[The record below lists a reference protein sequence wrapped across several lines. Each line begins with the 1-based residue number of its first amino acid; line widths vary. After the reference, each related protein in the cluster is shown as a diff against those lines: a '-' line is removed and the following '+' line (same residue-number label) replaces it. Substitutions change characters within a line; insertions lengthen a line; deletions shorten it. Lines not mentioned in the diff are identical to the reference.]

1 MLSRGNA
8 RVSTAEKVVML
19 YVTFC
24 RFATMG
30 VANSRFSDA
39 AEFGNSAELRGVEN
53 SLSFSRICNLAEE
66 KVGNLQFPPLKK
78 VVLSR
83 GNARVSTAEK
93 VVMLYVTFCRF
104 ATMGVANSRLVMLP
118 NSEIRQN

>member
-1 MLSRGNA
+1 M
-8 RVSTAEKVVML
+8 T
-19 YVTFC
+19 
-24 RFATMG
+24 
-30 VANSRFSDA
+30 
-39 AEFGNSAELRGVEN
+39 
-53 SLSFSRICNLAEE
+53 FSRICNSAEK

-93 VVMLYVTFCRF
+93 VVMLYVAFCRF